1 MRIGIIAVTFC
12 RRIICFTFHY
22 SRCFIKTSVSIPVVC
37 NSKSVLVHV
46 EVLLSLF
53 QVVTNQ
59 LPVVKVQQLKT
70 KRFLEQ
76 VAEEGLEEGEG
87 EEVIIY
93 RQREEG
99 TCYGAALGAR
109 PPRGPVLAAGKFWC
123 VVYIQSVA

>member
-1 MRIGIIAVTFC
+1 M
-12 RRIICFTFHY
+12 
-22 SRCFIKTSVSIPVVC
+22 
-37 NSKSVLVHV
+37 L
-46 EVLLSLF
+46 

-76 VAEEGLEEGEG
+76 VVEEGLEEGEG

-109 PPRGPVLAAGKFWC
+109 PPRGPVLAAGKF
-123 VVYIQSVA
+123 